1 MTTPTHM
8 RTRGTEILDVH
19 GQPIRLR
26 GVCLGGWL
34 NMENFIT
41 GYAANESMMRAAVRR
56 QLGDER
62 YELFFEHL
70 LTNFFGEADAAF
82 LAEAGINSVR
92 IPVNYRHLEDDAE
105 PMVIKT
111 DGFRHLDRV
120 IDALARHGIAS
131 IVDLHALPGSQNQ
144 HWHSDNSTHMAL
156 FWQHRHFQDR
166 VVNLWEALAEHYR
179 DNVWV
184 AGYNLINEP
193 ADESREV
200 IGPFYSRLVDAIR
213 AVDPHHTLYVDGNTY
228 ATEFDMFREPWD
240 NTVYTC
246 HDYVAAGLGRGGP
259 YPGETD
265 GVYID
270 RDAAEEKFL
279 RRTAYARRTGTPLYV
294 GEFGPIYTGDP
305 ERDRQRYQILA
316 DQLEIYR
323 RYDVGW
329 ALWMYKDIGRQGLVS
344 VRGDSPYRRLFGDF
358 VAKKD
363 RLGADQWGST
373 GEGPKDVTQPVQDL
387 IAREFPEFDP
397 YPWGRFDWVRTLLLN
412 LTFAQPLV
420 DEYAR
425 LFKGLDESELIAL
438 AESFSFA
445 NCEIREPLRQQI
457 EADGAGREEPILPAV
472 HV

>member
-1 MTTPTHM
+1 MATTAPTLTHM

-19 GQPIRLR
+19 GRPIRLR

-56 QLGDER
+56 ELGDER

-82 LAEAGINSVR
+82 LVESGINSVR
-92 IPVNYRHLEDDAE
+92 IPINYRHFEDDAE
-105 PMVIKT
+105 PMVIKS

-120 IDALARHGIAS
+120 IDLLGSHGIAS
-131 IVDLHALPGSQNQ
+131 IIDLHALPGSQNQ
-144 HWHSDNSTHMAL
+144 HWHSDNATHLAL

-166 VVNLWEALAEHYR
+166 VVNLWENLAEHYR

-184 AGYNLINEP
+184 AGYNLMNEP
-193 ADESREV
+193 ADESRAV
-200 IGPFYSRLVDAIR
+200 VGPFYRRLVEAIR
-213 AVDPHHTLYVDGNTY
+213 AIDPNHILYNDGNTY
-228 ATEFDMFREPWD
+228 STEFDMFDEPWD
-240 NTVYTC
+240 NTVYSC
-246 HDYVAAGLGRGGP
+246 HDYVPAGLGRGGP

-265 GVYID
+265 GRHID
-270 RDAAEEKFL
+270 RDAVEEQFL
-279 RRTAYARRTGTPLYV
+279 RRSAYARQHGTPLYV
-294 GEFGPIYTGDP
+294 GEFGPIYTGQP

-323 RYDVGW
+323 RYDAGW
-329 ALWMYKDIGRQGLVS
+329 ALWMYKDIGRQGLVAA
-344 VRGDSPYRRLFGDF
+344 RPDSPYRQRFAEF
-358 VAKKD
+358 IAKKD

-373 GEGPKDVTQPVQDL
+373 GEGPKEITQPVQDL
-387 IAREFPEFDP
+387 IEREFPDFDP

-420 DEYAR
+420 GEYAR
-425 LFKGLDESELIAL
+425 LFRDLDDSELIAL
-438 AESFSFA
+438 AESFAFA
-445 NCEIREPLRQQI
+445 NCEVRDPLREQI
-457 EADGAGREEPILPAV
+457 VADGALAGAACGR
-472 HV
+472 